1 MSDVHAP
8 SKPKLGRANEA
19 PFMDKYLKKSIMNR
33 YRLRNS
39 YLKSPS
45 SFTWQVYKSE
55 RNVCTK
61 LSMLRKQEYFDKLD
75 TKLISDNK
83 TLWNAIKP
91 FFSDK
96 VDKSQ
101 KITIIENDE
110 VISDNTKVA
119 IFLNDLNLN
128 IEENDEYIAETR
140 STGYWEP

>member
-1 MSDVHAP
+1 
-8 SKPKLGRANEA
+8 
-19 PFMDKYLKKSIMNR
+19 
-33 YRLRNS
+33 
-39 YLKSPS
+39 
-45 SFTWQVYKSE
+45 
-55 RNVCTK
+55 
-61 LSMLRKQEYFDKLD
+61 MLRKQEYFDKLD

-83 TLWNAIKP
+83 TFWNAIKP

-128 IEENDEYIAETR
+128 IEENDEYIAEAR